1 MAKVTH
7 IGGPAFRGK
16 LFTLKAGQSSEKM
29 PTERAM
35 LFYGLPNLKIEF
47 DADDNFDNLSAGQ
60 LRVLTKMHGENWKE
74 EFTIP
79 KKSLGSRAKK
89 KVEEVILPK
98 ETPEEEPE
106 VEETEGDSVE

>member
-35 LFYGLPNLKIEF
+35 LFYGLPTLKIEF

-60 LRVLTKMHGENWKE
+60 LRVLTKMHGENWQDA
-74 EFTIP
+74 FYIP
-79 KKSLGSRAKK
+79 KKEKPSVAARAKK
-89 KVEEVILPK
+89 KVVEAILPEKEEVV
-98 ETPEEEPE
+98 EEPE
-106 VEETEGDSVE
+106 LAE

>member
-16 LFTLKAGQSSEKM
+16 AFTLKAGQSSEKM

-47 DADDNFDNLSAGQ
+47 DADDNFDNLNDGQ
-60 LRVLTKMHGENWKE
+60 IRVLTKMHGENWQDS
-74 EFTIP
+74 FNIP
-79 KKSLGSRAKK
+79 KKSVTSRAKK
-89 KVEEVILPK
+89 KVVEAILPEKEEVV
-98 ETPEEEPE
+98 EEPEEEPE
-106 VEETEGDSVE
+106 LAE